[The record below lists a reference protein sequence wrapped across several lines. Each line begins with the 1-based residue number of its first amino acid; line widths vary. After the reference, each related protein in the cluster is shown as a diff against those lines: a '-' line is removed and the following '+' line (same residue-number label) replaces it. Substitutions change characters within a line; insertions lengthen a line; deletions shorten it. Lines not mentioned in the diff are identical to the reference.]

1 MALHLATI
9 PVLQHDVI
17 VPNLASRLS
26 VKPTLAELTSV
37 QIAWSETA
45 HG

>member
-1 MALHLATI
+1 MALHLTTI
-9 PVLQHDVI
+9 PVLQHDVL
-17 VPNLASRLS
+17 VSDLVSRLS

-37 QIAWSETA
+37 QIAWGETA